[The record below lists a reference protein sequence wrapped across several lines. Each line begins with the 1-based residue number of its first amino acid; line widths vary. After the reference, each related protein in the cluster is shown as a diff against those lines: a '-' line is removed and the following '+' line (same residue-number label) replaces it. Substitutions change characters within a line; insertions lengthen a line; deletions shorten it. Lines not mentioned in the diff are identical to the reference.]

1 MEVFYTNT
9 YNKIR
14 IYSKKNNC
22 NFEVLFVSAKNK
34 TKNRNIR
41 IKKKQWLKN
50 YLDAT
55 KIKNIDI
62 IVELIGGAEGP
73 AKKLVSSML

>member
-1 MEVFYTNT
+1 MRNKKMNIAIIGLGNIGSFYTNT

-14 IYSKKNNC
+14 IYSKKKNNC

-41 IKKKQWLKN
+41 IKRN
-50 YLDAT
+50 
-55 KIKNIDI
+55 N
-62 IVELIGGAEGP
+62 G
-73 AKKLVSSML
+73 